1 MDQLDEQTKNMNFL
15 KKESFFFL
23 SDGWF
28 IQLINDIILYLI
40 QSVIPMN
47 LNHDSDDNKTIVFW
61 FGLRNVPIFTVVEH
75 HMSLQ
80 KT

>member
-1 MDQLDEQTKNMNFL
+1 MLDEQTKNMNFL

-47 LNHDSDDNKTIVFW
+47 LNHDSDDN
-61 FGLRNVPIFTVVEH
+61 
-75 HMSLQ
+75 
-80 KT
+80 